1 MLLDCRPDWFFGTA
15 AAEPGR
21 LEGGIIIDLAGP
33 LIRLLTMEEV
43 HEALNRTPGHAR
55 AAAARGAGRGLGA
68 LALLA
73 LLLLAAACRSP
84 NRGVWQGTF
93 DGTVRGTVEF
103 RINARGT
110 RLSGSMSGSTRNHQP
125 FRAELD
131 GKIQGDHFYATFE
144 GASRAGALPV
154 AFTGFLRGTLAG
166 GRGAGDWQCE
176 LAVTRQKLEGEWAV
190 EQVAVE

>member
-1 MLLDCRPDWFFGTA
+1 
-15 AAEPGR
+15 
-21 LEGGIIIDLAGP
+21 
-33 LIRLLTMEEV
+33 MEEL
-43 HEALNRTPGHAR
+43 HEALNRTAGGAR
-55 AAAARGAGRGLGA
+55 AAARPRPARRLGVLGLLG
-68 LALLA
+68 LLV
-73 LLLLAAACRSP
+73 LAAACRSP

-93 DGTVRGTVEF
+93 DGSVRGTVEF

-110 RLSGSMSGSTRNHQP
+110 RLSGSMSGSTRDGQP

-154 AFTGFLRGTLAG
+154 AFAGFLRGTLAD
-166 GRGAGDWQCE
+166 GRGEGDWQCE
-176 LAVTRQKLEGEWAV
+176 LAVTRQKLAGEWAV